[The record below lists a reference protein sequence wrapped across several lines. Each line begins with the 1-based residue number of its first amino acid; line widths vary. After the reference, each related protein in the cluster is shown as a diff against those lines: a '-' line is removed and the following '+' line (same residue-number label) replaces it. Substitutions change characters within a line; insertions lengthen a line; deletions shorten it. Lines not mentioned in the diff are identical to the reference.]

1 MISIIF
7 TSRYHDIN
15 NLWYAL
21 LHICLSAK
29 NIVPLYRKKSIKM
42 AKYINPYTDFGF
54 KKLFGEEGNKAL
66 LVDFL
71 NQLLPTHHQIKDL
84 TFLNVEAL
92 PDSSEERKAFFDI
105 HCTATNGERFI
116 VEMQKAKVAFFK
128 DRSLYYLTYPIREQ
142 AQRGDWNFQL
152 SAIYFIAI
160 LDFYYDSIATAVFRR
175 DITLKDQNNNTFYDK
190 LQLTYLQMPAFDKQE
205 HQLVT
210 HFDKWAYFL
219 KNLEKF
225 DSIPQILNE
234 PLFEQAFGVAEVAN
248 FTKQQREDYEKS
260 RLSYIGLK
268 EVTTTAKEEGFEQG
282 IEQGIE
288 QGKSE
293 MVISAFIRGNS
304 PQQISSFLGIS
315 LEKVQQIIEVYKTK

>member
-1 MISIIF
+1 
-7 TSRYHDIN
+7 
-15 NLWYAL
+15 
-21 LHICLSAK
+21 
-29 NIVPLYRKKSIKM
+29 
-42 AKYINPYTDFGF
+42 
-54 KKLFGEEGNKAL
+54 
-66 LVDFL
+66 
-71 NQLLPTHHQIKDL
+71 
-84 TFLNVEAL
+84 
-92 PDSSEERKAFFDI
+92 
-105 HCTATNGERFI
+105 
-116 VEMQKAKVAFFK
+116 
-128 DRSLYYLTYPIREQ
+128 
-142 AQRGDWNFQL
+142 
-152 SAIYFIAI
+152 
-160 LDFYYDSIATAVFRR
+160 
-175 DITLKDQNNNTFYDK
+175 
-190 LQLTYLQMPAFDKQE
+190 MPAFDKQE

-315 LEKVQQIIEVYKTK
+315 LEKVQQIIEAYKTK